1 MKRIWLD
8 VRDAIAFHAEQIAQF
23 GGQPGIRDQ
32 GLLES
37 AMHRPRNRA
46 AYGKPTLFDLAA
58 SYAFGIA
65 RNHPFIDGNKRTAL
79 VCCFTFLELNGR
91 TVAAPEA
98 DAVVT
103 FMELAAGKLSEDA
116 LAAWLERH
124 CAKPGA
130 GRKGGSRSPRSGN

>member
-1 MKRIWLD
+1 MKRVWLD

-23 GGQPGIRDQ
+23 GGSPGVRDA

-37 AMHRPRNRA
+37 AMHRPRNCA
-46 AYGKPTLFDLAA
+46 AYGKPTVFDLAA
-58 SYAFGIA
+58 AYAFGIA

-98 DAVVT
+98 DAVLT
-103 FMELAAGKLSEDA
+103 FMALAAGKLSEDQ

-124 CAKPGA
+124 CRQPGK
-130 GRKGGSRSPRSGN
+130 RR

>member
-1 MKRIWLD
+1 MKRVWLD
-8 VRDAIAFHAEQIAQF
+8 VRAAIAFHAEQIAQF
-23 GGQPGIRDQ
+23 GGQPGIRDL
-32 GLLES
+32 GLLDS

-46 AYGKPTLFDLAA
+46 AYGKATVFDLAA
-58 SYAFGIA
+58 AYAFGIA

-98 DAVVT
+98 DTVVA
-103 FMELAAGKLSEDA
+103 FMALAAGKLSEHD

-124 CAKPGA
+124 CAKPNA
-130 GRKGGSRSPRSGN
+130 GRKA